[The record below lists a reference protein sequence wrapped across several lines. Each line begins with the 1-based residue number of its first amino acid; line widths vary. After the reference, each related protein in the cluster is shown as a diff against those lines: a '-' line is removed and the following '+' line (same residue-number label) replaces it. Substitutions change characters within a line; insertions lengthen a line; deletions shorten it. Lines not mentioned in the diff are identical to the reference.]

1 MDESDIKKPIW
12 KMLVLK
18 KKTVALNYLPAKILL
33 SRYQLAIKDESY
45 VAEIEK
51 ATNELFQLYLR
62 SVDLPN
68 ARKDIKLLLNK

>member
-1 MDESDIKKPIW
+1 MNESDIKNPIW

-18 KKTVALNYLPAKILL
+18 KKIVALNYLPAKILL
-33 SRYQLAIKDESY
+33 SRYQLSIKDESN

-51 ATNELFQLYLR
+51 AVNELFQLYLR